1 MVERGGG
8 GCPKGRNREYKG
20 CKGGG
25 MQGRWICVCSK
36 SMGGAMW
43 DCVVKALRTMH
54 LSMIKSVATSMWVA
68 FESKDKGV
76 DYFVIWMSMEI
87 FKVVSGT
94 SCE

>member
-1 MVERGGG
+1 
-8 GCPKGRNREYKG
+8 
-20 CKGGG
+20 
-25 MQGRWICVCSK
+25 
-36 SMGGAMW
+36 MW